1 MIDLFNNKMSEK
13 IKGALDIYFNGK
25 KTGINE
31 LCKGLK
37 SNVGQK
43 LVLLKL
49 KIS

>member
-1 MIDLFNNKMSEK
+1 MSKK
-13 IKGALDIYFNGK
+13 ITGALDIYFNGK